1 MNELEL
7 MILTRF
13 AEFYKNNNVD
23 IDNLII
29 LQNGVTALIK
39 AAYTKGFDD
48 CLSVFNEV
56 INNDS
61 VCSL

>member
-13 AEFYKNNNVD
+13 AEFYKNNAVD

-29 LQNGVTALIK
+29 LQNDVTALLK
-39 AAYTKGFDD
+39 AAYTKGFED

-56 INNDS
+56 IKDDS
-61 VCSL
+61 VCRI

>member
-7 MILTRF
+7 LLLTRF
-13 AEFYKNNNVD
+13 AEFYKNNAVD

-29 LQNGVTALIK
+29 LQNDVTSIIRT
-39 AAYTKGFDD
+39 AYTKGFED

-56 INNDS
+56 INDDS
-61 VCSL
+61 VCSI